1 MATKG
6 CTSDGAPAITFI
18 QHTPAPGLVAVS
30 YSNYCEDSFCNNK
43 EDLHEL
49 WRTEEIDGTLG
60 GERWVLRETPYS
72 PEKTGLP
79 LLRSKCAIH
88 KRTSD
93 LWLVFLFLNCYLE
106 VWKHCS
112 EQSDI
117 GEVWSVNGVWG
128 LLSNVSGGV

>member
-1 MATKG
+1 M
-6 CTSDGAPAITFI
+6 
-18 QHTPAPGLVAVS
+18 
-30 YSNYCEDSFCNNK
+30 
-43 EDLHEL
+43 
-49 WRTEEIDGTLG
+49 
-60 GERWVLRETPYS
+60 LRETPYS